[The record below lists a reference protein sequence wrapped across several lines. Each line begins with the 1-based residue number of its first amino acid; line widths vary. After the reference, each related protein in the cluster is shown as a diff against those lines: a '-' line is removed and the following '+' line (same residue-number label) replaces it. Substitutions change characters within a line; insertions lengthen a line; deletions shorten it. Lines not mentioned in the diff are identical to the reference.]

1 MLSAKGI
8 LFMPYSASHQLS
20 HSLRLCVCTMFVGMM
35 ISTNSQAQT
44 SNTNNNVDQ
53 QKAIATAKK
62 SVKGKVLKVDR
73 QQQHY
78 RVKML
83 NPQGRVVSV
92 KVDRQSGQVM
102 PHKKSDKKTD
112 KDKE

>member
-1 MLSAKGI
+1 
-8 LFMPYSASHQLS
+8 MPYSAIHQLS
-20 HSLRLCVCTMFVGMM
+20 RSLRLCVCTMFVGMM
-35 ISTNSQAQT
+35 ISTNSLAQT
-44 SNTNNNVDQ
+44 SNTNNKVDQ

-62 SVKGKVLKVDR
+62 TVKGKVLKVDR

-92 KVDRQSGQVM
+92 NVDRQSGQVM
-102 PHKKSDKKTD
+102 PHKKPNKKTD

>member
-1 MLSAKGI
+1 
-8 LFMPYSASHQLS
+8 
-20 HSLRLCVCTMFVGMM
+20 
-35 ISTNSQAQT
+35 
-44 SNTNNNVDQ
+44 
-53 QKAIATAKK
+53 
-62 SVKGKVLKVDR
+62 
-73 QQQHY
+73 
-78 RVKML
+78 ML